1 MNEMILVHSFHITQS
16 AKLRYISD
24 IPQVL
29 FLKLS
34 HVAEL
39 VSSHAQSAW
48 RSKGK
53 RVQVAE
59 LAAYCNYFLKKK
71 IKPYDYLSKDTL
83 PS

>member
-1 MNEMILVHSFHITQS
+1 MNKMILVHSFHITQS

-34 HVAEL
+34 HITEL
-39 VSSHAQSAW
+39 TPPHAQSAW
-48 RSKGK
+48 RF
-53 RVQVAE
+53 RREMVQVAE